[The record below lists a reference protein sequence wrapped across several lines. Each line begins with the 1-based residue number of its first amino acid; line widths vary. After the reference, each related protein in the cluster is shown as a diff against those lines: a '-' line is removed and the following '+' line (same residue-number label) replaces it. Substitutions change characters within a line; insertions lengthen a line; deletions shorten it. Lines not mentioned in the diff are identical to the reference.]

1 MDIVQTSCQ
10 KTKLYQTKEPA
21 TQAEIQVST
30 FRKSLRINSFKIP
43 ENPLETGWEWQK

>member
-10 KTKLYQTKEPA
+10 KTKLYQTKEPWA

-30 FRKSLRINSFKIP
+30 FRNH
-43 ENPLETGWEWQK
+43 LE